1 MPDPHHRITA
11 AQKAL
16 KSGKEIT
23 DTKIRE
29 LAAAL
34 KNAKNAKPAL
44 KYALSKFLVPYE
56 RTVMDALFLGGATPD
71 EVFEATEIPPDAIQ
85 AYGDYIFDRTVFRD
99 RLERITWVKQMTEVI
114 KPSEAQI
121 LMTVMSVGV
130 RYLVWYLTGRG
141 KYTPAE
147 VLRFSMNDAF
157 MRGMGAS
164 RVAPLDSEAGRE
176 AHNWIRT
183 AERLAKTVHQ
193 VDPQENE
200 EAQKQLL
207 IALNHR
213 DDTGNEQTTGIPAE
227 KILH

>member
-1 MPDPHHRITA
+1 MPDPHHRIHA

-23 DTKIRE
+23 DTKLRDIVD
-29 LAAAL
+29 AL
-34 KNAKNAKPAL
+34 TNAKKAKPAL
-44 KYALSKFLVPYE
+44 VYALSKFLVPYE
-56 RTVMDALFLGGATPD
+56 RTVMDALFLGGASTD
-71 EVFEATEIPPDAIQ
+71 EIFEATEIPMEAIH
-85 AYGDYIFDRTVFRD
+85 AYNDYIFDRTVFRD
-99 RLERITWVKQMTEVI
+99 RLERVSWVKSMCELI

-121 LMTVMSVGV
+121 LMTVMAVGV

-141 KYTPAE
+141 KCTPAE

-157 MRGMGAS
+157 MRSMAH
-164 RVAPLDSEAGRE
+164 RMLPLDSDAAKE
-176 AHNWIRT
+176 AHNWART

-193 VDPQENE
+193 VDPQETE
-200 EAQKQLL
+200 EAKKELF

-213 DDTGNEQTTGIPAE
+213 DKTGNAETTGIPPD